1 MFYITTNDD
10 NVITAITSGA
20 ISLPDG
26 IAVDDIP
33 DEVMGGDCRR
43 YKYVDGNFIANPDYV
58 PPEPALAPAVNF
70 DDRLSATEDAV
81 AEIIEMLMGG
91 EDDG

>member
-1 MFYITTNDD
+1 MKI
-10 NVITAITSGA
+10 VINSSNIVTAILYAGDAPGA
-20 ISLPDG
+20 VEVTNPPADLDVLKYKYIDGQFIRNTDPLPEPEP
-26 IAVDDIP
+26 IP
-33 DEVMGGDCRR
+33 D
-43 YKYVDGNFIANPDYV
+43 IS
-58 PPEPALAPAVNF
+58 F